1 MTTDTLDWIAKWADY
16 TPDKIA
22 VTSFDSEEKYT
33 YSQIH
38 VYANR
43 LVEKFEELGLQEGD
57 RIAVLAEH
65 SLHYIV
71 LLSACQRSG
80 IIIVPL
86 NYRLSLSDIEMLF
99 LDCSPAL
106 LLYSENQ
113 KEKLGQLSIP
123 LPKTIHLDVIE
134 RYYKDGVDVK
144 PIAVQI
150 KEKNPIFIFYTSG
163 TTGRPKGVIYTN
175 KMMFWNSLNTSMQL
189 GITFRDST
197 INTLPPYHTSGW
209 NIFITPL
216 LHKGA
221 QIDMVEKFDA
231 ERILCLLELNKTTL
245 FMALPTMLAMMQKT
259 EVFNRV
265 NLEHLRFI
273 ISGGET
279 VSPSLLKLWKEK
291 KGISIRP
298 GYGLTEAGPSI
309 TSLHHDIAMTKPESI
324 GKPNFYLKTKIV
336 LSTGRKARV
345 NEVGEFCI
353 KGNIV
358 SPGYWNNSTKTNNK
372 IKNGW
377 LHTGD
382 LVTKDKDGFLFL
394 KGRQDD
400 MYISGGENVHPQ
412 EITATLLTC
421 ENVMKAT
428 VLSVDDPVWGQ
439 CGVAFVV
446 LENEKSLKKVKT
458 FVNKKLASFK
468 RPKHIII
475 LDEIPLTSVGKISRK
490 KLLAYYKVYKAK
502 LQP

>member
-16 TPDKIA
+16 TPEKVA
-22 VTSFDSEEKYT
+22 VTSFDTEEKYT
-33 YSQIH
+33 YNQLHI
-38 VYANR
+38 YANR
-43 LVEKFEELGLQEGD
+43 LVEKFESLGLQEGD

-65 SLHYIV
+65 SLHYLV

-86 NYRLSLSDIEMLF
+86 NYRLSLKDLEALF
-99 LDCSPAL
+99 LDCNPAL
-106 LLYSENQ
+106 LLYSETQ
-113 KEKLGQLSIP
+113 KEKLEELTVA
-123 LPKTIHLDVIE
+123 LPRTIHLDLIK
-134 RYYKDGVDVK
+134 YYYQDDVCVK
-144 PIAVQI
+144 PRTFQI
-150 KEKNPIFIFYTSG
+150 KERNPIFIFYTSG

-209 NIFITPL
+209 NIFVTPL

-221 QIDMVEKFDA
+221 HIGMVQKFDA
-231 ERILCLLELNKTTL
+231 ERILCLLELNRTTL

-259 EVFNRV
+259 EVFKKV
-265 NLEHLRFI
+265 NLEYLRFI

-279 VSPSLLKLWKEK
+279 VSPDLLKLWKEK
-291 KGISIRP
+291 KGTAIRP

-309 TSLHHDIAMTKPESI
+309 TSLHHNIAMSKPESI

-336 LSTGRKARV
+336 TSSGRKARV

-353 KGNIV
+353 KGEIV
-358 SPGYWNNSTKTNNK
+358 TPGYWNNSTETNNK

-382 LVTKDKDGFLFL
+382 LVLKDKEGYLFL
-394 KGRQDD
+394 KGRRDD
-400 MYISGGENVHPQ
+400 MYISGGENVYPQ
-412 EITATLLTC
+412 EITSKLLLCKSVT
-421 ENVMKAT
+421 KAA
-428 VLSVDDPVWGQ
+428 VLSVDDAVWGQ

-446 LENEKSLKKVKT
+446 LKKGKSINEVNN
-458 FVNKKLASFK
+458 FVDKNLVSFK

-475 LDEIPLTSVGKISRK
+475 LDDIPLTSVGKISRK
-490 KLLAYYKVYKAK
+490 KLNAHFEAYKSKI
-502 LQP
+502 QS